1 MQTTEQFKVPTR
13 DQVSPAN
20 QVWFDK
26 LEKMAG
32 HVPNLYAV
40 FAYSEHALG
49 NYMTLQ
55 AGRTSLRPKEKEVIN
70 LVVSQIN
77 GCEYCLAAHTGIA
90 RALGFTD
97 EQILAIRRATIAG
110 NPNLDALA
118 KLVKGITGNKGHADP
133 MLLDN
138 FFAAGYS
145 KGALADVVIAIADK
159 IITNYMFALTKIPI
173 DYPLAPAL

>member
-1 MQTTEQFKVPTR
+1 MEQFKVPTR
-13 DQVSPAN
+13 DEVSPAN

-40 FAYSEHALG
+40 FAYSEHALS

-70 LVVSQIN
+70 LVVSQVN
-77 GCEYCLAAHTGIA
+77 ACEYCLAAHTGIA
-90 RALGFTD
+90 KTLGFSD
-97 EQILAIRRATIAG
+97 DQILAIRRAAIPG
-110 NPNLDALA
+110 DVKLDALA
-118 KLVKGITGNKGHADP
+118 KLAKGITENKGHADAQQVN
-133 MLLDN
+133 N

-145 KGALADVVIAIADK
+145 KGALADVVIAVADK
-159 IITNYMFALTKIPI
+159 IITNYMFALTAIPI